1 MNQKCCAPL
10 RADSGL
16 QFSSGRAVSAQPS
29 PVMAALRRCY
39 ARFLHALCVVLSR
52 SDVWYNNI
60 ADHHHWRVRGFSGFS
75 VEGGTLFRSAIFRFV
90 CLFMCCVYCYIMLL
104 FFFLIMISMSFLGVG
119 VFLWCCGQFFFSR
132 MNESIRDFLKRVA
145 FVPFLCCCC
154 YRLCFSNREFFRGK
168 SEYAKIFYS
177 VKWL

>member
-90 CLFMCCVYCYIMLL
+90 CLFMCCVYCYIILL
-104 FFFLIMISMSFLGVG
+104 FFFNNDFDVLFGGGCFFMV
-119 VFLWCCGQFFFSR
+119 LWAIFFSR

-145 FVPFLCCCC
+145 FVPFLCCYC

-168 SEYAKIFYS
+168 SEYAKILYS